1 MLQYHVLQHVLHPL
15 LLLGRVGGVIAYQ
28 HMEGLA
34 LAATASTAS
43 PKRKRQQHEQRQAEA
58 GESDV
63 CFHRFVSFPD
73 INSNVDSFPYNP
85 TT

>member
-1 MLQYHVLQHVLHPL
+1 
-15 LLLGRVGGVIAYQ
+15 
-28 HMEGLA
+28 MESLA
-34 LAATASTAS
+34 LAATASATACY
-43 PKRKRQQHEQRQAEA
+43 KRKRQQHEQRQPEA
-58 GESDV
+58 SASGV